1 MKARAKLGC
10 FLKQLMTELSIATG
24 PSFVPYDTVRHWN
37 NKFES
42 GVEFMENV
50 RKSGS
55 PKFASRK
62 PPPPPP
68 FGYPHADLR
77 FSLKLFQ
84 IAAEAY
90 SNTQFR
96 DLILPVCI
104 HYVSCTHA
112 LHSQRARFC

>member
-1 MKARAKLGC
+1 M
-10 FLKQLMTELSIATG
+10 
-24 PSFVPYDTVRHWN
+24 Y
-37 NKFES
+37 
-42 GVEFMENV
+42 ENQV
-50 RKSGS
+50 AQNLHLVS
-55 PKFASRK
+55 
-62 PPPPPP
+62 PPPP

-104 HYVSCTHA
+104 HYASCTHP
-112 LHSQRARFC
+112 LHGPRSAVGNVSGYRCESDCRSRGREFDPGPVPYFRGD